1 MAEPAHDHFDRYFA
15 EKIWATIPEFYR
27 EEDGLAD
34 PPGVLRGF
42 VEVLAQQAAT
52 LRRSNDHL
60 WDDQFIDLCAEWA
73 VPYIGELVAT
83 RMVSAL
89 NKRGRRV
96 DVAKTIYYRRRAGT
110 PRILE
115 ELIADI
121 TGWEGKLVEEFR
133 RLGRMRHGLDP
144 DPQPLAG
151 LLTGTLPGGWANLH
165 RAHGAELAD
174 SPFDEFH
181 HTPDIRRPRGRD
193 GRLGIAK
200 LGFYLYRLISTRLDD
215 ITPRPGPSAGTF
227 TFDPSGRDVPLFI
240 RRHRTDDRERFDW
253 EEWISAKEWEVPS
266 EMRCRVLNHA
276 EFVITEQ
283 VLAGLSPLLTNPP
296 ISLTPANANQILA
309 LLRRFHRQRIPSEAR
324 LFQISGALAATPAL
338 MNALRNP
345 IVWNRLLVSALVDE
359 CGKRAL
365 LPIGVYPANLAP
377 SSAEE
382 DTSDASVVVKRFRGN
397 LFPQRFVPVA
407 RELVVAGNLENWTA
421 TIAGVAKDWVVDPK
435 RGRLLWTGG
444 GTAPQPLVSHHYGF
458 SGGIGAGGYD
468 RADSLTSPVSH
479 VISGGGAIQTAVPA
493 GANFLSSGPFPVLP
507 NSHADVVEVLDSA
520 NYTPIDNRNQITQ
533 LELRAA
539 NRRRPYLRLT
549 HNWQLNT
556 SANTESE
563 LTLDGLWVG
572 ANGAFSI
579 RLLGD
584 YELVTLRHMTLDPGG
599 TDAGG
604 NPIRAVPLSI
614 RGSVEKLVIEKSV
627 VGPILVE
634 GAGELTNLEVR
645 DSIVDGQESAAP
657 VISVPAGRVTMRRVT
672 VFGEVAGE
680 WLDASETLITG
691 FTNITNTQGGC
702 FRYSAVLERR
712 DPLNPASPHSRVPH
726 PYESYFVKDF
736 SAAFTSR
743 IFGQPGF
750 AQLAESAPEFLRRG
764 AENGSEIGAF
774 SGLLNPIKLDSLR
787 AKVEEFAPFGLLPVY
802 VFET

>member
-1 MAEPAHDHFDRYFA
+1 MAGPIHDHFDRSFA
-15 EKIWATIPEFYR
+15 EKIWALIPEFYR
-27 EEDGLAD
+27 EEDGLAE

-52 LRRSNDHL
+52 LRRSNDRF
-60 WDDQFIDLCAEWA
+60 WDDQFIELCSEWA

-89 NKRGRRV
+89 NLRGRRV

-121 TGWEGKLVEEFR
+121 TGWEGKLAEEFR
-133 RLGRMRHGLDP
+133 RLARMRHGLDP
-144 DPQPLAG
+144 HPQPLGG
-151 LLTGTLPGGWANLH
+151 LLTGTPPGGWAHL
-165 RAHGAELAD
+165 RSAHGSELAD

-181 HTPDIRRPRGRD
+181 HTPDVRRPRGRD
-193 GRLGIAK
+193 GRYGIAK
-200 LGFYLYRLISTRLDD
+200 LGFHLYRLASTRLDE
-215 ITPRPGPSAGTF
+215 ITPRPGPFAGTF

-253 EEWISAKEWEVPS
+253 EEWISAREWEVPS
-266 EMRCRVLNHA
+266 EMRCRLLNHT

-283 VLAGLSPLLTNPP
+283 VLAGLNPLLTSPP
-296 ISLTPANANQILA
+296 ISLSAANANVVLA
-309 LLRRFHRQRIPSEAR
+309 FLRRFHRQRIPGEAR
-324 LFQISGALAATPAL
+324 LFQISEALAPAAL
-338 MNALRNP
+338 QNALRNP
-345 IVWNRLLVSALVDE
+345 IVWNPLLVSALIDE

-365 LPIGVYPANLAP
+365 LPIGVYAADPNP
-377 SSAEE
+377 SSAAE
-382 DTSDASVVVKRFRGN
+382 DTSDASVVVERFRGD
-397 LFPQRFVPVA
+397 LVPTRFVPVA
-407 RELVVAGNLENWTA
+407 RELIVAGDLVNWTA
-421 TIAGVAKDWVVDPK
+421 AIAGVTKDWVIDPK
-435 RGRLLWTGG
+435 RGRLLWIGG
-444 GTAPQPLVSHHYGF
+444 GAAPQPLVSHHYGF

-468 RADSLTSPVSH
+468 RAGSLTSPVTH

-493 GANFLSSGPFPVLP
+493 GANFLPSGPFPVLP
-507 NSHADVVEVLDSA
+507 NSIAEVAEVDDSD

-563 LTLDGLWVG
+563 LTINGLWVG

-599 TDAGG
+599 IDAAG
-604 NPIRAVPLSI
+604 NPIRPVPLSI
-614 RGSVEKLVIEKSV
+614 RGNVERLVIENSI

-634 GAGELTNLEVR
+634 GAGELTNLEIR
-645 DSIVDGQESAAP
+645 DSIVDGQESPVP
-657 VISVPAGRVTMRRVT
+657 VISVPAGRVTMRRVS
-672 VFGEVAGE
+672 VFGEVAVE
-680 WLDASETLITG
+680 WLDASEALITG
-691 FTNITNTQGGC
+691 FTNVTNTQGGC
-702 FRYSAVLERR
+702 FRFSAVLERS

-736 SAAFTSR
+736 NAAFTSR
-743 IFGQPGF
+743 NFGQPGF
-750 AQLAESAPEFLRRG
+750 AQLAESAPELLRRG
-764 AENGSEIGAF
+764 AANGSEIGAF

>member
-1 MAEPAHDHFDRYFA
+1 MVAQAHDHFDRYFA

-52 LRRSNDHL
+52 LRRSNDRL
-60 WDDQFIDLCAEWA
+60 WDDEFIDLCAEWA

-89 NKRGRRV
+89 NPRGRRV

-151 LLTGTLPGGWANLH
+151 LLTGSVPGGWANL
-165 RAHGAELAD
+165 RSAHGSELAD
-174 SPFDEFH
+174 SLFDEFH
-181 HTPDIRRPRGRD
+181 HTPDVRRPRGRD
-193 GRLGIAK
+193 GRYGIAK
-200 LGFYLYRLISTRLDD
+200 LGFHLYRLTSTRLDD
-215 ITPRPGPSAGTF
+215 ITPRPGPFAGTF
-227 TFDPSGRDVPLFI
+227 TFDPSGRDIPLFI

-266 EMRCRVLNHA
+266 EMRCRVLNHV

-296 ISLTPANANQILA
+296 ISLTPANANVVLA

-365 LPIGVYPANLAP
+365 LPIGVYASNLNP

-382 DTSDASVVVKRFRGN
+382 DTSNASVVVKRFRGD
-397 LFPQRFVPVA
+397 LVPTRFVPVA
-407 RELVVAGNLENWTA
+407 RELVVAGDLENWTA
-421 TIAGVAKDWVVDPK
+421 AIAGVAKDWVVDPK

-444 GTAPQPLVSHHYGF
+444 GAAPQPLVGHHYGF
-458 SGGIGAGGYD
+458 SSGIGAGGYD
-468 RADSLTSPVSH
+468 RAATLTAAVTGA
-479 VISGGGAIQTAVPA
+479 ITGGGAIQTANPL
-493 GANFLSSGPFPVLP
+493 GANFLPPGGA
-507 NSHADVVEVLDSA
+507 NGEVVEVLDSA

-539 NRRRPYLRLT
+539 NRRRSYLRLT
-549 HNWQLNT
+549 HNWLLDT

-599 TDAGG
+599 IDAAG
-604 NPIRAVPLSI
+604 NPIRPVPLSI
-614 RGSVEKLVIEKSV
+614 GGNVERLVIENSI

-634 GAGELTNLEVR
+634 GAGELTNLEIR
-645 DSIVDGQESAAP
+645 DSIVDGQESPVP

-672 VFGEVAGE
+672 VFGEVAVE
-680 WLDASETLITG
+680 WLDASEALITG
-691 FTNITNTQGGC
+691 FTNVTNTQGGC
-702 FRYSAVLERR
+702 FRFSAVLERS

-736 SAAFTSR
+736 HAAFTSR

-774 SGLLNPIKLDSLR
+774 SGLLNPIKFDSLR